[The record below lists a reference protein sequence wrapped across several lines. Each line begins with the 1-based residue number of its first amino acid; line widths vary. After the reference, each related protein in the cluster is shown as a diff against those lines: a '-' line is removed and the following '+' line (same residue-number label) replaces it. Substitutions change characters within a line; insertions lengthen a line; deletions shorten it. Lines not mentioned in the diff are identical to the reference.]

1 MKKAMMALAALCVAG
16 AASAVMT
23 GWQQVFAPNS
33 PHIQWKWASNDTS
46 WWENSGIEA
55 YNGKSDFAMR
65 ITYTNMAFQETVQN
79 RDFLS
84 FDSGGSIFKFANDG
98 KVLTVTGGEGSASV
112 DLSSVPNFTL
122 MFVYNWSEKQLDYY
136 FQQQGGDWTLLG
148 TADPTINNWVTFATG
163 NMQDVY
169 SSGGYKI
176 EYTNNLDIVP
186 VPEPTAL
193 ALLALGVAGLALRR
207 KAA

>member
-23 GWQQVFAPNS
+23 GWQQVFAPDL
-33 PHIQWKWASNDTS
+33 PHTKWVWASNDAS
-46 WWENSGIEA
+46 WWPSSGMEA
-55 YNGKSDFAMR
+55 YNGQSDFAMR
-65 ITYTNMAFQETVQN
+65 ITYTNMVFQETVQN

-84 FDSGGSIFKFANDG
+84 LDSGGSIFKFANDG
-98 KVLTVTGGEGSASV
+98 KVLKVTGGEGSASV
-112 DLSSVPNFTL
+112 DLSSVSDFAIML
-122 MFVYNWSEKQLDYY
+122 VYNWDEKKLEYY
-136 FQQQGGDWTLLG
+136 FQQAGGSLTLLG
-148 TADPTINNWVTFATG
+148 ASDVTINDWVTFGTG

>member
-23 GWQQVFAPNS
+23 GWQQVFAPDA
-33 PHIQWKWASNDTS
+33 PHTLWGWESKDTS
-46 WWENSGIEA
+46 FWENSGIEA
-55 YNGKSDFAMR
+55 YNGQSDFAMR
-65 ITYTNMAFQETVQN
+65 ITYTDMVFRETVQN

-84 FDSGGSIFKFANDG
+84 FNSDGSIFKFANDG
-98 KVLTVTGGEGSASV
+98 KVLTVTGGEGSERV

>member
-23 GWQQVFAPNS
+23 GWQQVFAPDA
-33 PHIQWKWASNDTS
+33 PHTGWAWASNDAS
-46 WWENSGIEA
+46 WWPSSGMEA
-55 YNGKSDFAMR
+55 YNGQSDFAMR
-65 ITYTNMAFQETVQN
+65 ITYTNMVFQETVQN
-79 RDFLS
+79 RDFLR
-84 FDSGGSIFKFANDG
+84 FDSSGTIFKFANEG
-98 KVLTVTGGEGSASV
+98 TTLTTNRGTGSIN
-112 DLSSVPNFTL
+112 LSSVPNFTL

-148 TADPTINNWVTFATG
+148 TADTTINDWVTFATG
-163 NMQDVY
+163 DMTGVY

-176 EYTNNLDIVP
+176 EYTNNLAIVP
-186 VPEPTAL
+186 VPEPTVL